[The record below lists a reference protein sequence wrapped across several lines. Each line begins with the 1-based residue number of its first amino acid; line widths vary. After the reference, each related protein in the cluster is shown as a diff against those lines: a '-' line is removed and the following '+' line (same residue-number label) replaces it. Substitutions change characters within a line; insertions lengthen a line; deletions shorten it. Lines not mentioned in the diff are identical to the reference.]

1 MLRAQNKKKRGHNN
15 HQKHDNATPVM
26 PAAPFGTTGTQYN
39 VVRLDSD
46 SHSLIL
52 IYMPNGVGVQI
63 GVTFM
68 VNGFNPES
76 KASPKRVQMSPNVA
90 HTYGKLNPPRVQSES
105 K

>member
-1 MLRAQNKKKRGHNN
+1 
-15 HQKHDNATPVM
+15 M

-52 IYMPNGVGVQI
+52 IYMLNGVRVQI
-63 GVTFM
+63 GVTVM